1 MQVGQGPNGQP
12 MLIMNQNAK
21 RETGRKA
28 QLENIEAAKVVSQLI
43 CSTLGPQAMLK
54 MILDPMGGTVLTND
68 GNCILREIDVVHPA
82 AKHMLELSRAQDE
95 EIGDGTTSVIV
106 LTGEF
111 LSLAKPLLD
120 RQIHPL
126 KIVKG
131 FAEGLTIAL
140 KAIDKVATPVDVNN
154 RLELENVVKACLG
167 TKFNSRQ
174 EELMCGL
181 AVDATLR
188 VVRKDAYTG
197 NTEIDIKRYAKV
209 EKIPGGAV
217 EESCVLDGV
226 MFNKDHIHPKMKR
239 RIENPKIMLL
249 DCPIE
254 YKKAETQIHV
264 EVTKETD
271 WEALLKQEENYIRG
285 MCNAII
291 KHKPDVV
298 VTEKGCADLAS
309 HFLAKAGITV
319 IRRLRKTDNNRIA
332 RATGATI
339 CSRPEEVT
347 PEDIGHGAKLFEIK
361 KIGDEYFTFITGCP
375 KGSACS
381 ILLRGASKDTLNEME
396 RNLHDAM
403 CVARNIIKEPRA
415 VYGAGALEMHVS
427 KVLTEEAKGVSG
439 VQQQAYQAI
448 AMALEV
454 IPRTLAQNC
463 GANVIRVVTDLR
475 SRHAKPDS
483 HYWGID
489 GVKGTITDIRDLKII
504 EPAAVKIQCLK
515 TAIEAAC
522 MILRVDDVVSG
533 TKVKQDAPKQAAP
546 EDAAAA
552 QDAPDQ

>member
-1 MQVGQGPNGQP
+1 MQMGQGPGGQP
-12 MLIMNQNAK
+12 VLIMNQNAT

-28 QLENIEAAKVVSQLI
+28 QLENIEAAKVVAQLI

-54 MILDPMGGTVLTND
+54 MILDPMGGTVMTND

-111 LSLAKPLLD
+111 LSMAKPLLD
-120 RQIHPL
+120 RNIHPL

-131 FAEGLTIAL
+131 YAEALSIAL
-140 KAIDKVATPVDVNN
+140 KAIDEVSIAVDVTN
-154 RLELENVVKACLG
+154 RNELENVVKACLG

-188 VVRKDAYTG
+188 VCRKDTYTG
-197 NTEIDIKRYAKV
+197 NTEIDIKRYAKI

-217 EESCVLDGV
+217 EESRVLDGV

-239 RIENPKIMLL
+239 RIENPKIILL
-249 DCPIE
+249 DCPLE

-264 EVTKETD
+264 EVSKETD
-271 WEALLKQEENYIRG
+271 WEELLKQEENYVRG
-285 MCNAII
+285 LCSAII

-339 CSRPEEVT
+339 VSRPDEIT

-361 KIGDEYFTFITGCP
+361 KIGDEYFTYITGCP
-375 KGSACS
+375 KGSACTV
-381 ILLRGASKDTLNEME
+381 LLRGASKDTLNEME

-415 VYGAGALEMHVS
+415 CYGAGAVEMHVS
-427 KVLTEEAKGVSG
+427 KTLTEKAKTVSG

-448 AMALEV
+448 AMSLEV

-463 GANVIRVVTDLR
+463 GANVIRVITDLR
-475 SRHAKPDS
+475 SRHAQKDG
-483 HYWGID
+483 HYWGIN
-489 GVKGTITDIRDLKII
+489 GVTGKITDIRELKVI
-504 EPAAVKIQCLK
+504 EPAAVKIQAFK

-522 MILRVDDVVSG
+522 MILRVDDVVCG
-533 TKVKQDAPKQAAP
+533 TKVKQEARKEQPP
-546 EDAAAA
+546 PGAAADDE
-552 QDAPDQ
+552 Q